1 MASHSGLLQLA
12 IKSFAK
18 AFEVIPRVLAETS
31 GHDSSEILSKLHAAH
46 AEDTGLRAGIDID
59 SGEVADT
66 AVLDILATKKSAI
79 DLAVD
84 ATNTIL
90 SIDQIIM
97 AKELEAQLCHNSQD
111 PATGIKTT
119 ERVPFV

>member
-1 MASHSGLLQLA
+1 MAESTPGLLQLA

-97 AKELEAQLCHNSQD
+97 AKRAGGPVMPQQPRPGNWDQD
-111 PATGIKTT
+111 D
-119 ERVPFV
+119 